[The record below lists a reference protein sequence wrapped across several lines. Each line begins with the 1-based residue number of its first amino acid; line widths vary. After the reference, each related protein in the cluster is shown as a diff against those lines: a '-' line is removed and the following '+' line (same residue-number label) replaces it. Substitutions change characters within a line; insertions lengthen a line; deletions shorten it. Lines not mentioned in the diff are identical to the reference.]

1 MTKKKKLQFPTA
13 YTILFI
19 VAVMVA
25 VLTWVMP
32 AGKYDSLA
40 YDSGSNVFT
49 VTSATGEAMDYP
61 PTQETLDKFGIK
73 AELSKFVDGDIWK
86 PVGIPGTYTELSSNP
101 QGIKEL
107 FQSPINGMYEGV
119 DIIIF
124 ILIIGGFIGVVNHT
138 GAFDSGIAHLAKTLD
153 GKEKWLIIIITSL
166 IALGG
171 TSFGLAEETIAFYPI
186 LVPVFLA
193 VGYDAMVAVA
203 SIYVGSSIGTMA
215 STVNPF
221 ATIMAS
227 NAAGINW
234 TSGIVGR
241 GIMLVV
247 GTGICILYIIKY
259 AEKVKKDPSK
269 SLIFAQK
276 EAIEKKFLHA
286 TADKETREYDMR
298 TKFVLAIFALSFIV
312 MIYGVSKLG
321 WWFLEMTTL
330 FFVASIVVAV
340 IERIDERA
348 FVSEFINGARDLLGV
363 ALIVGIAR
371 GVTMIMD
378 HGLIS
383 DTMLYYASNIVNGMG
398 KGVFINV
405 MMVLFAGLSFF
416 VPSSSGLAVLSMPVM
431 APLADVIGVPR
442 EVVVSAYQ
450 YGMGMMAFITP
461 TGLIL
466 ASLMMVDVT
475 LDKWF
480 KFVMP
485 LLGILFVFTS
495 GLLLTGVYL

>member
-19 VAVMVA
+19 VAALVA
-25 VLTWVMP
+25 ILTWIMP

-40 YDSGSNVFT
+40 YSSNENVFI
-49 VTSATGEAMDYP
+49 VTTATGEINNFP
-61 PTQETLDKFGIK
+61 PTQETLDTLNIK
-73 AELSKFVDGDIWK
+73 AKLDKFVGGDIWK
-86 PVGIPGTYTELSSNP
+86 PIGIPGTYTKLDSNP
-101 QGIKEL
+101 QGIKDL

-119 DIIIF
+119 DIIFF

-138 GAFDSGIAHLAKTLD
+138 GAFDSGISHLAKVLN

-171 TSFGLAEETIAFYPI
+171 TTFGLAEETIAFYPI

-203 SIYVGSSIGTMA
+203 AIYVGSSIGTMA

-234 TSGIVGR
+234 TSGILGR
-241 GIMLVV
+241 GVMLVV
-247 GTGICILYIIKY
+247 GTTICIIYIIRY

-269 SLIFAQK
+269 SLIFSQKDEIEKRFLHSHTDK
-276 EAIEKKFLHA
+276 EAKAFDI
-286 TADKETREYDMR
+286 R
-298 TKFVLAIFALSFIV
+298 TKLILSIFALSFIV
-312 MIYGVSKLG
+312 MIYGVSKLD

-330 FFVASIVVAV
+330 FFVASIVVAI
-340 IERIDERA
+340 IEKIDEKIYVA
-348 FVSEFINGARDLLGV
+348 EFLNGAKDLLGV
-363 ALIVGIAR
+363 AMIVGIAR

-378 HGLIS
+378 NGLIS
-383 DTMLYYASNIVNGMG
+383 DTMLYYTSNIVDGMG
-398 KGVFINV
+398 KGLFINV

-416 VPSSSGLAVLSMPVM
+416 VPSSSGLAVLSMPIM
-431 APLADVIGVPR
+431 APLADVVGIPR
-442 EVVVSAYQ
+442 EAIVSAYQ

-461 TGLIL
+461 TGLVL
-466 ASLMMVDVT
+466 ASLMMVNVT

-480 KFVMP
+480 KFIMP
-485 LLGILFVFTS
+485 LLGILLVFTS
-495 GLLLTGVYL
+495 GLLLVGVYF

>member
-1 MTKKKKLQFPTA
+1 MAKKKLSFPTA

-19 VAVMVA
+19 VAVLVA
-25 VLTWVMP
+25 GLTWIMP

-40 YDSGSNVFT
+40 YDSGSNVFI
-49 VTSATGEAMDYP
+49 VTGATGDTSEYP
-61 PTQETLDKFGIK
+61 ASQATLDEFGIK
-73 AELSKFVDGDIWK
+73 AELSKFVDGDIYK
-86 PVGIPGTYTELSSNP
+86 PVGIPGTYTELESNP
-101 QGIKEL
+101 QGLKEL
-107 FQSPINGMYEGV
+107 FQAPIEGMYEGV

-124 ILIIGGFIGVVNHT
+124 ILIIGGFIGVINHT
-138 GAFDSGIAHLAKTLD
+138 GAFDSGIAHLAKNLN

-203 SIYVGSSIGTMA
+203 AIYVGSSIGTMA

-234 TSGIVGR
+234 TTGIIGR
-241 GIMLVV
+241 TVMLVV
-247 GTGICILYIIKY
+247 GTGICIAYIIRY
-259 AEKVKKDPSK
+259 AERVKKDPRR
-269 SLIFAQK
+269 SLIYSQK
-276 EAIEKKFLHA
+276 EEIEAKFLHESK
-286 TADKETREYDMR
+286 DKDVKPFDTRTR
-298 TKFVLAIFALSFIV
+298 LVLTIFGGAFIV

-330 FFVASIVVAV
+330 FFVASVIVAF
-340 IERIDERA
+340 IEKIDEKA
-348 FVSEFINGARDLLGV
+348 FVGEFLNGARDLLGV
-363 ALIVGIAR
+363 AIIVGVAR
-371 GVTMIMD
+371 GVTLIMD

-383 DTMLYYASNIVNGMG
+383 DTMLYYASNIVDGMG

-416 VPSSSGLAVLSMPVM
+416 VPSSSGLAVLSMPIM

-442 EVVVSAYQ
+442 DTVVSAYQ

-480 KFVMP
+480 KFIMP
-485 LLGILFVFTS
+485 LLGIIFVFTS
-495 GLLLTGVYL
+495 GLLLVGVYL

>member
-1 MTKKKKLQFPTA
+1 MNKAKKISFPTA

-19 VAVMVA
+19 VAILVA
-25 VLTWVMP
+25 GLTWIMP
-32 AGKYDSLA
+32 AGKYDSMA
-40 YDSGSNVFT
+40 YESAENVFV
-49 VTSATGEAMDYP
+49 VTQATGETAEYP
-61 PTQETLDKFGIK
+61 ATQDTLNSFGIK
-73 AELSKFVDGDIWK
+73 AELSKFVDGDIYK
-86 PVGIPGTYTELSSNP
+86 PVGIPGTYTQLESNP

-124 ILIIGGFIGVVNHT
+124 ILIIGGFIGVINHT
-138 GAFDSGIAHLAKTLD
+138 GAFDSGISHLAKSLD

-203 SIYVGSSIGTMA
+203 AIYVGSSIGTMA

-234 TSGIVGR
+234 TSGIAGR
-241 GIMLVV
+241 AIMLVV
-247 GTGICILYIIKY
+247 GTGICIAYIIRY
-259 AEKVKKDPSK
+259 AEKVRKDPSR
-269 SLIFAQK
+269 SLIFSQK

-286 TADKETREYDMR
+286 NADKEIKAFDMK
-298 TKFVLAIFALSFIV
+298 TKLVLTIFGLSFLV

-330 FFVASIVVAV
+330 FFVASIIIAF
-340 IERIDERA
+340 IEKIDEKS

-363 ALIVGIAR
+363 AIIVGVAR

-378 HGLIS
+378 QGLIS
-383 DTMLYYASNIVNGMG
+383 DTLLYYASNIVDGMG
-398 KGVFINV
+398 KGIFINV
-405 MMVLFAGLSFF
+405 MMVMFAGLSFF

-485 LLGILFVFTS
+485 LLGIIFVFTS
-495 GLLLTGVYL
+495 GLLLVGVYL

>member
-1 MTKKKKLQFPTA
+1 MKKKLNFPTA

-19 VAVMVA
+19 VAILVA
-25 VLTWVMP
+25 SLTWFMP
-32 AGKYDSLA
+32 AGKYDSLS
-40 YDSGSNVFT
+40 YNGGNNTFV
-49 VTSATGEAMDYP
+49 VTSASGEEVLYP
-61 PTQETLDKFGIK
+61 ATQETLDRFKIK
-73 AELSKFVDGDIWK
+73 AKLTKFTDGDIYK
-86 PVGIPGTYTELSSNP
+86 PVGIPGTYTRLESNP
-101 QGIKEL
+101 QGIKQVL
-107 FQSPINGMYEGV
+107 QSPIEGMYEGV

-138 GAFDSGIAHLAKTLD
+138 GAFDSGISHLAKTLD

-166 IALGG
+166 ISLGG

-203 SIYVGSSIGTMA
+203 SIYIGSSIGTMA

-221 ATIMAS
+221 ATITAS

-234 TSGIVGR
+234 TSGIFGR
-241 GIMLVV
+241 GIALVV
-247 GTGICILYIIKY
+247 GTAICIIYIIRY
-259 AEKVKKDPSK
+259 AEKVRKDPSR
-269 SLIFAQK
+269 SIIFSQK
-276 EAIEKKFLHA
+276 DAIEKKFLHGS
-286 TADKETREYDMR
+286 ADKEIKKFDGR
-298 TKFVLAIFALSFIV
+298 TKVVLIIFGLSFIV
-312 MIYGVSKLG
+312 MIYGVSRLG

-330 FFVASIVVAV
+330 FFVASIIVAIV
-340 IERIDERA
+340 EGINEKV
-348 FVSEFINGARDLLGV
+348 FVGEFLNGARDLLGV
-363 ALIVGIAR
+363 AIIVGVAR
-371 GVTMIMD
+371 GVTLLMD

-383 DTMLYYASNIVNGMG
+383 DTLLYYASNVVDGMG
-398 KGVFINV
+398 KGIFINV
-405 MMVLFAGLSFF
+405 MMVMFAGLSFF

-431 APLADVIGVPR
+431 APLADVVGVPR

-466 ASLMMVDVT
+466 ASLLMVDVT

-485 LLGILFVFTS
+485 LLGIIFIFSS
-495 GLLLTGVYL
+495 GLLLAGVYL